1 MVFPKIKRKGK
12 LRQVPRS
19 CTSILQRNP
28 IWYCIPQILQVPK
41 SSTACKKHKHISL
54 AWNTSG
60 IRCGIRSNKTAS
72 KSILLLFFSGYVI
85 PIFTTILCFLFQF
98 ATSFLQVTVP
108 SRKEILLI
116 EEQSSVRLGVFLRI
130 RVSLLTIF
138 HKNSSKSANYS
149 SIFGFFFSFL
159 EKIHCPISNQS
170 CAGK

>member
-85 PIFTTILCFLFQF
+85 PIFTTILCFLFSICHQLS
-98 ATSFLQVTVP
+98 TS
-108 SRKEILLI
+108 
-116 EEQSSVRLGVFLRI
+116 
-130 RVSLLTIF
+130 
-138 HKNSSKSANYS
+138 N
-149 SIFGFFFSFL
+149 
-159 EKIHCPISNQS
+159 CPISKRNSANRRAEQRPSGCVSTYS
-170 CAGK
+170 CLTVDNIS